1 MQEKIKFVKK
11 TVYDELIKNLNAVQ
25 TIDAGNLDK
34 KADYNTKI
42 AEIEKKNLIMI
53 IVNKFPHKNLII
65 Q

>member
-25 TIDAGNLDK
+25 AINPGNLDK
-34 KADYNTKI
+34 KADYNRKI

>member
-25 TIDAGNLDK
+25 AIDAGNLDK

-53 IVNKFPHKNLII
+53 IVNKFLHKNLII

>member
-34 KADYNTKI
+34 KADYNRKI

>member
-25 TIDAGNLDK
+25 AIDAGNLDK